1 VVHHGGGVRG
11 YRSEMVLIPEHN
23 IGLVVLFNA
32 STPLAND
39 VVPKFLDEL
48 LVAIA
53 R

>member
-1 VVHHGGGVRG
+1 
-11 YRSEMVLIPEHN
+11 
-23 IGLVVLFNA
+23 LFNA